1 MNQLK
6 WGFQSSPHHV
16 SYGELLQLWQRADAL
31 GYHSGWLFDHFM
43 PIAGDAAGSCFEGY
57 TMLTALLA
65 QTRRLRGG
73 LLVTSSIYRNPGVL
87 AKIGA
92 TLDIATGGRLEMG
105 LGAGWFEEEARAF
118 GMPFPPT
125 GQRLAMLD
133 ETIQILQALWT
144 QEVSTF
150 QGQHFTLKDARC
162 NPKPLQKPTPPIWVG
177 GQGEKVTLRI
187 VAQRADGWDMDMAPI
202 ADYRRKLNVLS
213 EHCAAAGRDPLSVK
227 KMIHFSGIVAE
238 NERDVKRQAE
248 ALAASWKTS
257 VEDLRGRVLI
267 GTPEQAAEQLWSYIE
282 LGASHLVLSL
292 QAPYDMRMIELF
304 IGEVAPRV
312 ERIAYIS

>member
-1 MNQLK
+1 
-6 WGFQSSPHHV
+6 
-16 SYGELLQLWQRADAL
+16 
-31 GYHSGWLFDHFM
+31 
-43 PIAGDAAGSCFEGY
+43 
-57 TMLTALLA
+57 MLTALLA